1 MDELSSSPPGPD
13 VPPLPDELQACH
25 ALLLEQARTICE
37 MQQSR
42 TELSQQL
49 EELKL
54 ALAKLHQ
61 QLYGRRSERVVDDPN
76 QKKLDFGEDPQVQD
90 ALADAA
96 AEAEQFVEGY
106 TRRKKDQKREPRNEK
121 FPEHIERYE
130 VTAPATA
137 DETHCA
143 THGERQLIGYDQTE
157 TLEYLRPVL
166 RVRVTKYPKYICPN
180 QPQCGVKEPPRPE
193 GLVEGNRFD
202 TSIAAEIVTARF
214 GYHLP
219 YYRQQDWFAGS
230 GWTPSRSTLL
240 NLSAA
245 VAEVLKPLV
254 DYYRQLL
261 LSCGGLGCDE
271 TTVLLIV
278 PATIPQVDADDPRS
292 TRIHEV
298 LSQAHREG
306 RKSVRARMWA
316 YRPFELPFNVFDFTV
331 SRHRDGPDD
340 VLAGYTG
347 SLMADCW
354 SGFEAIELHS
364 DARIVRGACWSHA
377 RRKVF
382 EARDNAP
389 QQTSVLLAM
398 IRELFDIEARGKQF
412 SADER
417 RALRQRESRPVL
429 DRIRAY
435 LDSDAVARVLPK
447 SLLGKAL
454 NYLNNHWQALQV
466 FIHDGRMPIDN
477 NEVEQLMKQVALGRK
492 NWLFLGSIE
501 AGNRAATLLTIISTA
516 VRNDLDVW
524 AYVKDV
530 LDQLLAGSTDY
541 HSLRADVWKQSHPEF
556 VRTYRAD
563 ERRDAADR
571 RHYRRAQRRLAGR
584 PSADRK

>member
-1 MDELSSSPPGPD
+1 MDEPSSSPPRPD

-25 ALLLEQARTICE
+25 SLLLEQARTICE

-42 TELSQQL
+42 AELSQQL

-76 QKKLDFGEDPQVQD
+76 QKKLDFGEDPQMQD

-106 TRRKKDQKREPRNEK
+106 TRRKKDQKREPRSEK

-137 DETHCA
+137 EETHCA

-306 RKSVRARMWA
+306 RKSVHARMWA
-316 YRPFELPFNVFDFTV
+316 YRPFELPFNLFDFTV
-331 SRHRDGPDD
+331 SRHRDGPDE
-340 VLAGYTG
+340 VLADYTG

-354 SGFEAIELHS
+354 SGFEAIELRS

-389 QQTSVLLAM
+389 QQTSVLLGM
-398 IRELFDIEARGKQF
+398 IRELFDIEDRGKQF

-466 FIHDGRMPIDN
+466 FVNDGRMPIDN

-492 NWLFLGSIE
+492 NWLFLGSVE
-501 AGNRAATLLTIISTA
+501 AGNRAATLLTIITTA

-571 RHYRRAQRRLAGR
+571 RHYRRAKRRLIGR